1 MGIRKNSADR
11 KAEIVA
17 AMLVLVAELGP
28 ECVTTQAVASRVGIT
43 QAGVFRHFP
52 AKRDLWIAVADWVV
66 AEARRRWD
74 DARAPEGHPLAGIK
88 QVMKAHLQF
97 IQDTPAI
104 HSLIFSREL
113 HTQNED
119 LRQAFHSM
127 AMNFHALL
135 TDLASQAQA
144 AGDLPGNVSP
154 QEVARLLLVLPSGL
168 ATQWSLSGRSFNLA
182 GEGERLLEILLDCL
196 HKAR

>member
-17 AMLVLVAELGP
+17 ATLVLVAEMGP

-43 QAGVFRHFP
+43 QAGVFRHYP
-52 AKRDLWIAVADWVV
+52 AKRDLWLAVADWVV
-66 AEARRRWD
+66 AEAQRNW
-74 DARAPEGHPLAGIK
+74 AEACKPEGHPVAGIK
-88 QVMKAHLQF
+88 RVMKAHLQF

-113 HTQNED
+113 HTKNEE

-127 AMNFHALL
+127 ATNFHALL
-135 TDLASQAQA
+135 TDLARQAQA
-144 AGDLPGNVSP
+144 AGYLPGNVSP
-154 QEVARLLLVLPSGL
+154 QEIARLLLVLPSGL